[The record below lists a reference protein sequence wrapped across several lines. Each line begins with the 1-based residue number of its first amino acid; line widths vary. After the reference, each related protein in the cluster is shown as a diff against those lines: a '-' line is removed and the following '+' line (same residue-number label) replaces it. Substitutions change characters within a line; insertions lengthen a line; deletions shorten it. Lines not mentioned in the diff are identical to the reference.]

1 MSIIAGYGTD
11 VTSARKLDSVDSISA
26 TLARIVRLSVSRS
39 AFARQASAADTEL
52 SQPSYILLRVLIDE
66 GPLPMGRLAA
76 MAHMDVG
83 MATRRVQALVDAGLV
98 TRRTDPS
105 DGRVSVIDTSV
116 DGERAA
122 GALHEVRRDHLA
134 RALSDWSAAELQQF
148 DRLLTKFLEDT
159 KETPINEN

>member
-1 MSIIAGYGTD
+1 MPM
-11 VTSARKLDSVDSISA
+11 DSVDSISA

-39 AFARQASAADTEL
+39 AFARQASSADTEL

-83 MATRRVQALVDAGLV
+83 MATRRVQALLDAGLV
-98 TRRTDPS
+98 TRRPDPS

-159 KETPINEN
+159 RKTPINES